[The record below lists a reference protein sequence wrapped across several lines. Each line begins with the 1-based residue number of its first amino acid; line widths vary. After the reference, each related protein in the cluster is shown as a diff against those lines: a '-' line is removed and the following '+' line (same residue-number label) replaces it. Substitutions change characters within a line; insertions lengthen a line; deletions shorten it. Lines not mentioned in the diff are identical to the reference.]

1 MMVASAGSPL
11 DNRCRLVVDDVV
23 DAHAPPSIAA
33 KVAAIAWSMCTK
45 SRPAASSTAASR
57 CLIHNRLYQDIPV

>member
-1 MMVASAGSPL
+1 MVASAGSRL

-23 DAHAPPSIAA
+23 GVHAPHSIAA
-33 KVAAIAWSMCTK
+33 TIAATASSMCTK

-57 CLIHNRLYQDIPV
+57 CLIHNRLYQGIPV